1 MEVLLNLLSFFFLVN
16 QFVFSSGLIV
26 GKHVAPSRGQ
36 ASKVRNLMGSVM
48 GPYKRPSS
56 GNSNGTFKDLS
67 NKVISQAKALLNRK

>member
-26 GKHVAPSRGQ
+26 GKHVGSTIQGE

-48 GPYKRPSS
+48 GPTK
-56 GNSNGTFKDLS
+56 GLAIGTVMKHL
-67 NKVISQAKALLNRK
+67 KTCPIR